1 MSVTKMQYTNGS
13 LPILNLMS
21 GINSKLLRDK
31 IELDPDYQRGFIW
44 SNEFKDK
51 LFYSIVK
58 GYPIGNISLRNTEKN
73 GIPFKEV
80 VDGKQRLQSIVKFIN
95 GEYEIKSDMSKKIIQ
110 YILSIYEESK
120 SSSSFSSEEEKCITK
135 LSNKLKNKGKPSIKF
150 IDFPDF
156 IQQKFNSYNI
166 AITYLSNCT
175 DEEIREYFTY
185 LQNQERLRAGEIINS
200 VDYSY
205 LETFLE
211 KIDVDSLL
219 KIFKFK
225 NNRDQFKR
233 VFYSIVGLIDDKI
246 SFGVTD
252 KVVIKYASECKGV
265 SPITNDRIS
274 NLIKQINV
282 INKNALNW
290 EVPNGF
296 NVRALK
302 FFILLACFNYVDFS
316 QNTTEKLKQLDSI
329 NQKLSSF
336 SSAKIDSVDQSFE
349 GYTKDVIE
357 EYRLVALVQK
367 GGHSIS
373 RVQNR
378 MEILAYYINH
388 FNDINIYMLPSK
400 IKAL

>member
-1 MSVTKMQYTNGS
+1 M
-13 LPILNLMS
+13 
-21 GINSKLLRDK
+21 
-31 IELDPDYQRGFIW
+31 
-44 SNEFKDK
+44 
-51 LFYSIVK
+51 
-58 GYPIGNISLRNTEKN
+58 
-73 GIPFKEV
+73 
-80 VDGKQRLQSIVKFIN
+80 
-95 GEYEIKSDMSKKIIQ
+95 
-110 YILSIYEESK
+110 
-120 SSSSFSSEEEKCITK
+120 
-135 LSNKLKNKGKPSIKF
+135 KNKGKPSIKF
-150 IDFPDF
+150 KDFPDF

-302 FFILLACFNYVDFS
+302 FFILWLVLIMLIFH
-316 QNTTEKLKQLDSI
+316 
-329 NQKLSSF
+329 
-336 SSAKIDSVDQSFE
+336 KIQPKS
-349 GYTKDVIE
+349 
-357 EYRLVALVQK
+357 
-367 GGHSIS
+367 
-373 RVQNR
+373 
-378 MEILAYYINH
+378 
-388 FNDINIYMLPSK
+388 
-400 IKAL
+400 